1 MLIWHPKVTDPIIAR
16 FLSVPH
22 LIPQPHAHCDPSQKR
37 LSPRPSQTIYKRVEG
52 TQQGRLEEEEEDIEE
67 ETKPP
72 AHFCPMELR
81 GPEPHGSRPGQQT
94 LGLWTAAGRRATPYL
109 FLMALL
115 IFTGGESHLA
125 PTVKGLGWGR
135 FLKSRVGH
143 KENLNFATHQPSFLA
158 MWPSEGPARHVG
170 TMCWWSARMSTMR
183 QAQTPTRAHY
193 TGVTSRPCSCDTWGR
208 GA

>member
-1 MLIWHPKVTDPIIAR
+1 MLIWHPKVTDSITAR
-16 FLSVPH
+16 SLPVPH
-22 LIPQPHAHCDPSQKR
+22 LIPQPHAHCDPPQKR

-52 TQQGRLEEEEEDIEE
+52 TQQGRLEEEEEDREE
-67 ETKPP
+67 EAKPP

-94 LGLWTAAGRRATPYL
+94 LGLWTAAGRRAAPYL

-135 FLKSRVGH
+135 FLKSRGGTRRISI
-143 KENLNFATHQPSFLA
+143 LPPTSFPSGLCGLPRVLPG
-158 MWPSEGPARHVG
+158 M
-170 TMCWWSARMSTMR
+170 
-183 QAQTPTRAHY
+183 
-193 TGVTSRPCSCDTWGR
+193 WGR
-208 GA
+208 CAGGQRGCQL